1 MRKVSY
7 SCITKVRLV
16 DYFSQKFGFSVF
28 ISNFPNR
35 SFQLS
40 IFSALIVL
48 FFFSL
53 PSRVWSQEY
62 KPRAVVMGLNMSP
75 TPEFSEQ
82 ILLHNLRKELA
93 RTYDFS
99 DQSSFEQVLQKI
111 RQSTNKQSCLH
122 LKCILKILKI
132 FPQTSLFLLKS
143 IPKETRLTLV
153 LIGENRKWR
162 VKHEACLE
170 CRLTQQDMLKSIVLR
185 MESYTVHPTAMLDL
199 KPEQPSKSSSPE
211 YSLKKEESDQK
222 IKTEVTNFAPEPKIN
237 ESKIIPTRKA
247 MLPLELLKFKIA
259 QRRYNQLIWKN
270 IKKDL
275 MFFRQKH
282 RNRSSSNL
290 KTRLRLQI
298 DQFGKVIEQRLLKT
312 SGSQKFD
319 KIIMDSVDQL
329 KLPPPMELLI
339 RHPPYVVTILIQ
351 P

>member
-1 MRKVSY
+1 MFIAHYPNPSFRFSIYTVLAL
-7 SCITKVRLV
+7 CIFFLQTH
-16 DYFSQKFGFSVF
+16 
-28 ISNFPNR
+28 
-35 SFQLS
+35 
-40 IFSALIVL
+40 SAWPRDI
-48 FFFSL
+48 L
-53 PSRVWSQEY
+53 PH
-62 KPRAVVMGLNMSP
+62 AVVLGLSDGSAQDV
-75 TPEFSEQ
+75 SEQ

-99 DQSSFEQVLQKI
+99 DQSSFEQVLQKL

-185 MESYTVHPTAMLDL
+185 MESYSVHPTAMLDL

-211 YSLKKEESDQK
+211 YSLKKEEPDQK
-222 IKTEVTNFAPEPKIN
+222 IETEVTNLIPEPKIS
-237 ESKIIPTRKA
+237 ESEIVPARKA

-282 RNRSSSNL
+282 RNRSSRNL

-298 DQFGKVIEQRLLKT
+298 DQFGKVIERRLLKT

>member
-1 MRKVSY
+1 MFIAHYPNPSFRFSIYTVLAL
-7 SCITKVRLV
+7 CIFFLQTH
-16 DYFSQKFGFSVF
+16 
-28 ISNFPNR
+28 
-35 SFQLS
+35 
-40 IFSALIVL
+40 SAWPRDI
-48 FFFSL
+48 L
-53 PSRVWSQEY
+53 PH
-62 KPRAVVMGLNMSP
+62 AVVMGLSDGSAPNI
-75 TPEFSEQ
+75 SEQ

-99 DQSSFEQVLQKI
+99 DQSSFEQALQKL
-111 RQSTNKQSCLH
+111 RQSTNKQSCLQ
-122 LKCILKILKI
+122 LKCILKILKN

-143 IPKETRLTLV
+143 IPSETRLTLV

-170 CRLTQQDMLKSIVLR
+170 CRLPQQDMLKSIVLR
-185 MESYTVHPTAMLDL
+185 MGSYSVHPTAVLDL
-199 KPEQPSKSSSPE
+199 KPEKPSESSSPE

-222 IKTEVTNFAPEPKIN
+222 IETEVTNLIPEPKIS
-237 ESKIIPTRKA
+237 ESEIVPARKG

-282 RNRSSSNL
+282 RNRSSRNL

-298 DQFGKVIEQRLLKT
+298 DEFGKVIERRLLKT

>member
-1 MRKVSY
+1 M
-7 SCITKVRLV
+7 
-16 DYFSQKFGFSVF
+16 F

-153 LIGENRKWR
+153 LIGKNRKWR

-185 MESYTVHPTAMLDL
+185 MESYTVHPTALLDL

-222 IKTEVTNFAPEPKIN
+222 IKTEVTNLTPEPKIS
-237 ESKIIPTRKA
+237 ESKIVPARKA

-298 DQFGKVIEQRLLKT
+298 DQFGKVIERRLLKT

-319 KIIMDSVDQL
+319 KIIMNSVDKL

>member
-153 LIGENRKWR
+153 LIGKNRKWR

-222 IKTEVTNFAPEPKIN
+222 IKTEVINLTPEPKIS
-237 ESKIIPTRKA
+237 ESKIVPARKA

-298 DQFGKVIEQRLLKT
+298 DQFGKVIERRLLKT

>member
-1 MRKVSY
+1 MFIAHYPNPSFRFSIYTVLAL
-7 SCITKVRLV
+7 CIFFLQTH
-16 DYFSQKFGFSVF
+16 
-28 ISNFPNR
+28 
-35 SFQLS
+35 
-40 IFSALIVL
+40 SAWPQDI
-48 FFFSL
+48 L
-53 PSRVWSQEY
+53 PH
-62 KPRAVVMGLNMSP
+62 AVVMGLSDGSAP
-75 TPEFSEQ
+75 DVSEQ

-99 DQSSFEQVLQKI
+99 DQSSFEQALQKL
-111 RQSTNKQSCLH
+111 RQSTNKQSCLQ
-122 LKCILKILKI
+122 LKCILKILKN

-143 IPKETRLTLV
+143 IPRETRLTLV

-185 MESYTVHPTAMLDL
+185 MGSYSVHPTAVLDL
-199 KPEQPSKSSSPE
+199 KPEQPSKSASPE
-211 YSLKKEESDQK
+211 YSLKKEEPDQK
-222 IKTEVTNFAPEPKIN
+222 IETEVTNLIPEPKIS
-237 ESKIIPTRKA
+237 ESEIVPARKA

-282 RNRSSSNL
+282 RNRSSRNL

-298 DQFGKVIEQRLLKT
+298 DQFGKVIERRLLKT

>member
-1 MRKVSY
+1 MFIAHYPNPSFRFSIYTVLAL
-7 SCITKVRLV
+7 CIFFLQTH
-16 DYFSQKFGFSVF
+16 
-28 ISNFPNR
+28 
-35 SFQLS
+35 
-40 IFSALIVL
+40 SAWPRDI
-48 FFFSL
+48 L
-53 PSRVWSQEY
+53 PH
-62 KPRAVVMGLNMSP
+62 AVVMGLSDGS
-75 TPEFSEQ
+75 TPDVSEQ

-99 DQSSFEQVLQKI
+99 DQSSFEQALQKL
-111 RQSTNKQSCLH
+111 RQSTNKQSCLQ
-122 LKCILKILKI
+122 LKCILKILKN

-143 IPKETRLTLV
+143 IPRETRLTLV

-211 YSLKKEESDQK
+211 YSLKKEEPDQK
-222 IKTEVTNFAPEPKIN
+222 IETEVTNLIPEPKIS
-237 ESKIIPTRKA
+237 ESEIVPARKG

-282 RNRSSSNL
+282 RNRSSRNL

-298 DQFGKVIEQRLLKT
+298 DQFGKVIERRLLKT

-329 KLPPPMELLI
+329 KLPPPMELLN

>member
-1 MRKVSY
+1 
-7 SCITKVRLV
+7 
-16 DYFSQKFGFSVF
+16 VF
-28 ISNFPNR
+28 IAHYPNP
-35 SFQLS
+35 SFRLS
-40 IFSALIVL
+40 IYTVLALCIFFLQTHSAWPRDI
-48 FFFSL
+48 L
-53 PSRVWSQEY
+53 PH
-62 KPRAVVMGLNMSP
+62 AVVMRLSDGSAP
-75 TPEFSEQ
+75 KISEQ

-99 DQSSFEQVLQKI
+99 DQSSFEQALQKL
-111 RQSTNKQSCLH
+111 RESANKQSCLQ
-122 LKCILKILKI
+122 LKCILKILKN

-143 IPKETRLTLV
+143 IPSETRLTLV

-170 CRLTQQDMLKSIVLR
+170 CRLTQQDMLKSIVFR
-185 MESYTVHPTAMLDL
+185 MGSYSVHPTAVLDL
-199 KPEQPSKSSSPE
+199 KPEKPSESSSPE

-222 IKTEVTNFAPEPKIN
+222 IETEVTNLIPEPKIS
-237 ESKIIPTRKA
+237 ESEIVSARKG

-282 RNRSSSNL
+282 RNRSSRNL

-298 DQFGKVIEQRLLKT
+298 DPFGKVIERRLLKT

>member
-1 MRKVSY
+1 M
-7 SCITKVRLV
+7 
-16 DYFSQKFGFSVF
+16 F
-28 ISNFPNR
+28 IAHYPNP
-35 SFQLS
+35 SFRLS
-40 IFSALIVL
+40 IYTVLALCIFFLQTHSAWPRDI
-48 FFFSL
+48 L
-53 PSRVWSQEY
+53 PH
-62 KPRAVVMGLNMSP
+62 AVVMGLNTSP
-75 TPEFSEQ
+75 TPELSEQ

-93 RTYDFS
+93 WTYDFS
-99 DQSSFEQVLQKI
+99 DQSSFEQALQKL
-111 RQSTNKQSCLH
+111 RQSTNKQSCLQ
-122 LKCILKILKI
+122 LKCILKILKN

-143 IPKETRLTLV
+143 IPRETRLTLV

-185 MESYTVHPTAMLDL
+185 MGSYSVHPTAVLDL

-211 YSLKKEESDQK
+211 YSLKKEEPDQK
-222 IKTEVTNFAPEPKIN
+222 IETEVTNLIPEPKIS
-237 ESKIIPTRKA
+237 ESEIVPARKA

-282 RNRSSSNL
+282 RNRSSRNL

-298 DQFGKVIEQRLLKT
+298 DQFGKVIERRLLKT

>member
-1 MRKVSY
+1 M
-7 SCITKVRLV
+7 
-16 DYFSQKFGFSVF
+16 F
-28 ISNFPNR
+28 IAHYPNP
-35 SFQLS
+35 SFRLS
-40 IFSALIVL
+40 IYTVLALCIFFLQTHSAWPRDI
-48 FFFSL
+48 L
-53 PSRVWSQEY
+53 PH
-62 KPRAVVMGLNMSP
+62 AVVMGLSDGSAP
-75 TPEFSEQ
+75 KISEQ

-93 RTYDFS
+93 WTYDFS
-99 DQSSFEQVLQKI
+99 DQSSFEQALQKL
-111 RQSTNKQSCLH
+111 RQSTNKQSCLQ
-122 LKCILKILKI
+122 LKCILKILKN

-143 IPKETRLTLV
+143 IPSETRLTLV

-185 MESYTVHPTAMLDL
+185 MGSYSVHPTAVLDL

-211 YSLKKEESDQK
+211 YSLKKEEPDQK
-222 IKTEVTNFAPEPKIN
+222 IETEVTNLIPEPKIS
-237 ESKIIPTRKA
+237 ESEIVPARKG

-282 RNRSSSNL
+282 RNRSSRNL

-298 DQFGKVIEQRLLKT
+298 DQFGKVIERRLLKT

>member
-1 MRKVSY
+1 M
-7 SCITKVRLV
+7 
-16 DYFSQKFGFSVF
+16 F
-28 ISNFPNR
+28 IAHYPNP
-35 SFQLS
+35 SFRLS
-40 IFSALIVL
+40 IYTVLALCIFFLQTHSAWPRDI
-48 FFFSL
+48 L
-53 PSRVWSQEY
+53 PH
-62 KPRAVVMGLNMSP
+62 AVVMGLSVGSAP
-75 TPEFSEQ
+75 DVSEQ

-99 DQSSFEQVLQKI
+99 DQSSFEQALQKL
-111 RQSTNKQSCLH
+111 RQSTNKQSCLQ
-122 LKCILKILKI
+122 LKCILKILKN

-143 IPKETRLTLV
+143 IPSETRLTLV

-185 MESYTVHPTAMLDL
+185 MGSYSVHPTAVLDL
-199 KPEQPSKSSSPE
+199 KPEKPSESSSPE

-222 IKTEVTNFAPEPKIN
+222 IETEVTNFIPEPKIS
-237 ESKIIPTRKA
+237 ESEIVPARKA

-282 RNRSSSNL
+282 RNRSSRNL

-298 DQFGKVIEQRLLKT
+298 DQFGKVIERRLLKT

>member
-1 MRKVSY
+1 M
-7 SCITKVRLV
+7 
-16 DYFSQKFGFSVF
+16 F
-28 ISNFPNR
+28 IAHYPNP
-35 SFQLS
+35 SFRLS
-40 IFSALIVL
+40 IYTVLALCIFFLQTHSAWPRDIL
-48 FFFSL
+48 
-53 PSRVWSQEY
+53 
-62 KPRAVVMGLNMSP
+62 PRAVVMGLNTSP
-75 TPEFSEQ
+75 TPELSEQ

-93 RTYDFS
+93 WTFDFS
-99 DQSSFEQVLQKI
+99 DQSSFERALQKL
-111 RQSTNKQSCLH
+111 RQSTNKQSCLQ
-122 LKCILKILKI
+122 LKCILKILKN

-143 IPKETRLTLV
+143 IPSETRLTLV

-185 MESYTVHPTAMLDL
+185 MGSYSVHPTAVLDL
-199 KPEQPSKSSSPE
+199 KPEKPSESSSPE

-222 IKTEVTNFAPEPKIN
+222 IETEVTNLIPEPKIS
-237 ESKIIPTRKA
+237 ESEIVPARKG

-282 RNRSSSNL
+282 RNRSSRNL

-298 DQFGKVIEQRLLKT
+298 DPFGKVIERRLLKT

>member
-1 MRKVSY
+1 M
-7 SCITKVRLV
+7 
-16 DYFSQKFGFSVF
+16 F
-28 ISNFPNR
+28 IAHYPNP
-35 SFQLS
+35 SFRLS
-40 IFSALIVL
+40 IYTVLALCIFFLQTHSAWPRDI
-48 FFFSL
+48 L
-53 PSRVWSQEY
+53 PH
-62 KPRAVVMGLNMSP
+62 AVVMGLSDGSAP
-75 TPEFSEQ
+75 KISEQ

-99 DQSSFEQVLQKI
+99 DQSSFEQALQKL
-111 RQSTNKQSCLH
+111 RESANKQSCLQ
-122 LKCILKILKI
+122 LKCILKILKN

-143 IPKETRLTLV
+143 IPRETRLTLV

-185 MESYTVHPTAMLDL
+185 MGSYSVHPTAVLDL
-199 KPEQPSKSSSPE
+199 KPEKPSESSSPE
-211 YSLKKEESDQK
+211 YSLKKEESDEK
-222 IKTEVTNFAPEPKIN
+222 IETEVTNLIPEPIIS
-237 ESKIIPTRKA
+237 ESEIVPARKA

-282 RNRSSSNL
+282 RNRSSRNL

-298 DQFGKVIEQRLLKT
+298 DQFGKVIERQLLKT

-319 KIIMDSVDQL
+319 KIIMDSVDKL

>member
-1 MRKVSY
+1 
-7 SCITKVRLV
+7 
-16 DYFSQKFGFSVF
+16 
-28 ISNFPNR
+28 
-35 SFQLS
+35 
-40 IFSALIVL
+40 
-48 FFFSL
+48 
-53 PSRVWSQEY
+53 
-62 KPRAVVMGLNMSP
+62 MGLNMSP

-99 DQSSFEQVLQKI
+99 DQSSFEQVLQKL

-122 LKCILKILKI
+122 LKCILKILKN

-143 IPKETRLTLV
+143 IPRETRLTLV

-211 YSLKKEESDQK
+211 YSSKKEESDQK
-222 IKTEVTNFAPEPKIN
+222 IKTEVTNLTPEPKIS
-237 ESKIIPTRKA
+237 ESKIVPARKA

-282 RNRSSSNL
+282 RNRSSRNL

-298 DQFGKVIEQRLLKT
+298 DQFGKVIERRLLKT

>member
-1 MRKVSY
+1 M
-7 SCITKVRLV
+7 
-16 DYFSQKFGFSVF
+16 F
-28 ISNFPNR
+28 IAHYPNP
-35 SFQLS
+35 SFRLS
-40 IFSALIVL
+40 IYTVLALCIFFLQTHSAWSRDI
-48 FFFSL
+48 L
-53 PSRVWSQEY
+53 PH
-62 KPRAVVMGLNMSP
+62 AVVMGLNTSP
-75 TPEFSEQ
+75 TPELSEQ

-93 RTYDFS
+93 WTFDFS
-99 DQSSFEQVLQKI
+99 DQSSFEQALQKL
-111 RQSTNKQSCLH
+111 RQSTNKQSCLQ
-122 LKCILKILKI
+122 LKCILKILKN

-143 IPKETRLTLV
+143 IPSETRLTLV

-185 MESYTVHPTAMLDL
+185 MGSYSVHPTAVLDL
-199 KPEQPSKSSSPE
+199 KPEQPSESSSPE

-222 IKTEVTNFAPEPKIN
+222 IETEVTNLIPEPKIS
-237 ESKIIPTRKA
+237 ESEIVPARKG

-282 RNRSSSNL
+282 RNRSSRNL

-298 DQFGKVIEQRLLKT
+298 DPFGKVIERRLLKT

>member
-1 MRKVSY
+1 MFIAHYPNPSFRFSIYTVLAL
-7 SCITKVRLV
+7 CIFFLQTH
-16 DYFSQKFGFSVF
+16 
-28 ISNFPNR
+28 
-35 SFQLS
+35 
-40 IFSALIVL
+40 SAWPRDI
-48 FFFSL
+48 L
-53 PSRVWSQEY
+53 PH
-62 KPRAVVMGLNMSP
+62 AVVFGLSDGSAP
-75 TPEFSEQ
+75 DVSEQ

-99 DQSSFEQVLQKI
+99 DQSSFEQALQKL
-111 RQSTNKQSCLH
+111 RQSTNKQSCLQ
-122 LKCILKILKI
+122 LKCILNILKN

-143 IPKETRLTLV
+143 IPRETRLTLV

-185 MESYTVHPTAMLDL
+185 MESYSVHPTAMLDL

-211 YSLKKEESDQK
+211 YSLKKEEPYQK
-222 IKTEVTNFAPEPKIN
+222 IETEVTNLIPEPKIS
-237 ESKIIPTRKA
+237 ESEIVPARKA

-282 RNRSSSNL
+282 RNRSSRNL

-298 DQFGKVIEQRLLKT
+298 DQFGKVIERRLLKT

-339 RHPPYVVTILIQ
+339 RHPTYVVTILIQ

>member
-1 MRKVSY
+1 MFIAHYPNPSFRFSIYTVLAL
-7 SCITKVRLV
+7 CIFFLQTH
-16 DYFSQKFGFSVF
+16 
-28 ISNFPNR
+28 
-35 SFQLS
+35 
-40 IFSALIVL
+40 SAWPRDI
-48 FFFSL
+48 L
-53 PSRVWSQEY
+53 PH
-62 KPRAVVMGLNMSP
+62 AVVFGLSDGSAP
-75 TPEFSEQ
+75 DVSEQ

-99 DQSSFEQVLQKI
+99 DQSSFEQVLQKM
-111 RQSTNKQSCLH
+111 RQSTNKQSCLQ
-122 LKCILKILKI
+122 LKCILKILKN

-143 IPKETRLTLV
+143 IARETRLTLV

-162 VKHEACLE
+162 VKHEACIE

-222 IKTEVTNFAPEPKIN
+222 IKTEVTNLAPEPKIS
-237 ESKIIPTRKA
+237 ESKIVPARKA

-282 RNRSSSNL
+282 RNRSSRNL

-298 DQFGKVIEQRLLKT
+298 DQFGKVIERRLLKT

>member
-1 MRKVSY
+1 MFIAHYPNPSFRFSIYTVLAL
-7 SCITKVRLV
+7 CIFFLQTH
-16 DYFSQKFGFSVF
+16 
-28 ISNFPNR
+28 
-35 SFQLS
+35 
-40 IFSALIVL
+40 SAWPRDI
-48 FFFSL
+48 L
-53 PSRVWSQEY
+53 PH
-62 KPRAVVMGLNMSP
+62 AVVLGLSDGSAP
-75 TPEFSEQ
+75 DVSEQ

-99 DQSSFEQVLQKI
+99 DQSSFEQALQKL
-111 RQSTNKQSCLH
+111 RQSTNKQSCLQ
-122 LKCILKILKI
+122 LKCILKILKY

-143 IPKETRLTLV
+143 IPSETRLTLV

-185 MESYTVHPTAMLDL
+185 MGSYSVHPTAMLDL

-211 YSLKKEESDQK
+211 YSLKKEEPDQK
-222 IKTEVTNFAPEPKIN
+222 IETEVTNLIPEPKIS
-237 ESKIIPTRKA
+237 ESEIVPARKA

-282 RNRSSSNL
+282 RNRSSRNL

-298 DQFGKVIEQRLLKT
+298 DQFGKVIERRLLKT

-319 KIIMDSVDQL
+319 KIIMNSVDKL

>member
-1 MRKVSY
+1 
-7 SCITKVRLV
+7 
-16 DYFSQKFGFSVF
+16 VF
-28 ISNFPNR
+28 IAHYSNP
-35 SFQLS
+35 SFRFS
-40 IFSALIVL
+40 IYTVLALCIFFLQTHSAWPRDIL
-48 FFFSL
+48 
-53 PSRVWSQEY
+53 
-62 KPRAVVMGLNMSP
+62 PRAVVMGLNMSP

-99 DQSSFEQVLQKI
+99 DQSSFEQALQKL

-122 LKCILKILKI
+122 LKCILKILKN

-143 IPKETRLTLV
+143 IPRETRLTLV

-222 IKTEVTNFAPEPKIN
+222 IKTEVTNLAPEPKIS
-237 ESKIIPTRKA
+237 ESKIVPARKA

-282 RNRSSSNL
+282 RNRSSRNL

-298 DQFGKVIEQRLLKT
+298 DQFGKVIERRLLKT

>member
-1 MRKVSY
+1 MFIAHYPNPSFRFSIYTVLAL
-7 SCITKVRLV
+7 CIFFLQTH
-16 DYFSQKFGFSVF
+16 
-28 ISNFPNR
+28 
-35 SFQLS
+35 
-40 IFSALIVL
+40 SAWPRDI
-48 FFFSL
+48 L
-53 PSRVWSQEY
+53 PH
-62 KPRAVVMGLNMSP
+62 AVVMRFSDGSAP
-75 TPEFSEQ
+75 KISEQ

-93 RTYDFS
+93 RTYGFS
-99 DQSSFEQVLQKI
+99 DQSSFEQALQKR
-111 RQSTNKQSCLH
+111 RQSTNKQSCLQ
-122 LKCILKILKI
+122 LKCILKILKN

-143 IPKETRLTLV
+143 IPSETRLTLV

-185 MESYTVHPTAMLDL
+185 MGSYSVHPTAVLDL
-199 KPEQPSKSSSPE
+199 KPEQPSESSSPE
-211 YSLKKEESDQK
+211 YSLKKEEPDQK
-222 IKTEVTNFAPEPKIN
+222 IETEVTNLIPEPKIS
-237 ESKIIPTRKA
+237 ESEIVPPRKA

-282 RNRSSSNL
+282 RNRSSRNL

-298 DQFGKVIEQRLLKT
+298 DQFGKVIERRLLKT

>member
-1 MRKVSY
+1 
-7 SCITKVRLV
+7 
-16 DYFSQKFGFSVF
+16 VF

-82 ILLHNLRKELA
+82 ILLHNLREELA

-153 LIGENRKWR
+153 LIGKNRKWR

-185 MESYTVHPTAMLDL
+185 MESYTVHPTALLDL

-211 YSLKKEESDQK
+211 YLLKKEESDQK
-222 IKTEVTNFAPEPKIN
+222 IKTEVINLTPEPKIS
-237 ESKIIPTRKA
+237 ESKIVPARKA

>member
-1 MRKVSY
+1 M
-7 SCITKVRLV
+7 
-16 DYFSQKFGFSVF
+16 F
-28 ISNFPNR
+28 IAHYPNP
-35 SFQLS
+35 SFRLS
-40 IFSALIVL
+40 IYTVLALCIFFLQTHSAWPRDI
-48 FFFSL
+48 L
-53 PSRVWSQEY
+53 PH
-62 KPRAVVMGLNMSP
+62 AVVLGLSDGSAP
-75 TPEFSEQ
+75 DVSEQ

-99 DQSSFEQVLQKI
+99 DQSSFEQALQKL
-111 RQSTNKQSCLH
+111 RQSTNKQSCLQ
-122 LKCILKILKI
+122 LKCILKILKN

-143 IPKETRLTLV
+143 IPRETRLTLV

-185 MESYTVHPTAMLDL
+185 MGSYSVHPTAVLDL

-222 IKTEVTNFAPEPKIN
+222 IETEVTNLIPEPKIS
-237 ESKIIPTRKA
+237 ESEIVPARKA

-282 RNRSSSNL
+282 RNRSSRNL

-298 DQFGKVIEQRLLKT
+298 DQFGKVIERRLLKT

>member
-1 MRKVSY
+1 
-7 SCITKVRLV
+7 
-16 DYFSQKFGFSVF
+16 VF
-28 ISNFPNR
+28 IAHYPNP
-35 SFQLS
+35 SFRLS
-40 IFSALIVL
+40 IYTVLALCIFFLQTHSAWPRDIL
-48 FFFSL
+48 
-53 PSRVWSQEY
+53 
-62 KPRAVVMGLNMSP
+62 PRAVVMGLNTSP
-75 TPEFSEQ
+75 TPELSEQ

-93 RTYDFS
+93 WTFDFS
-99 DQSSFEQVLQKI
+99 DQSSFEQALQKL
-111 RQSTNKQSCLH
+111 RQSTNKQSCLQ
-122 LKCILKILKI
+122 LKCILKILKN

-143 IPKETRLTLV
+143 IPSETRITLV

-185 MESYTVHPTAMLDL
+185 MGSYSVHPTAVLDL
-199 KPEQPSKSSSPE
+199 KPEKPSESSSPE

-222 IKTEVTNFAPEPKIN
+222 IETEVTNLIPEPKIS
-237 ESKIIPTRKA
+237 ESEIVPARKG

-282 RNRSSSNL
+282 RNRSSRNL

-298 DQFGKVIEQRLLKT
+298 DQFGKVIERRLLKT

>member
-1 MRKVSY
+1 MFIAHYPNPSFRFSIYTVLAL
-7 SCITKVRLV
+7 CIFFLQVHSAWPQDIL
-16 DYFSQKFGFSVF
+16 
-28 ISNFPNR
+28 PN
-35 SFQLS
+35 
-40 IFSALIVL
+40 
-48 FFFSL
+48 
-53 PSRVWSQEY
+53 
-62 KPRAVVMGLNMSP
+62 AVVIGLSDGSAP
-75 TPEFSEQ
+75 DVSEQ
-82 ILLHNLRKELA
+82 ILLHDLRKELA
-93 RTYDFS
+93 RTYDLS
-99 DQSSFEQVLQKI
+99 DQSSFEQALQKL
-111 RQSTNKQSCLH
+111 RQSTNKQSCLQ
-122 LKCILKILKI
+122 LKCILKILKN
-132 FPQTSLFLLKS
+132 FPQTSLLLLKS
-143 IPKETRLTLV
+143 IPRESRLTLV

-185 MESYTVHPTAMLDL
+185 LESYSVHPTAMLNL
-199 KPEQPSKSSSPE
+199 KPEQPSKSASPE
-211 YSLKKEESDQK
+211 HSLKKEEPDQK
-222 IKTEVTNFAPEPKIN
+222 IEAEVTNLIPEPKIS
-237 ESKIIPTRKA
+237 ESEIVPARKA

-282 RNRSSSNL
+282 RNRSSRNL
-290 KTRLRLQI
+290 KTRIRLQI
-298 DQFGKVIEQRLLKT
+298 DQFGKVIERRLLKT

>member
-99 DQSSFEQVLQKI
+99 DQSSFEQALQKL

-132 FPQTSLFLLKS
+132 FPQTSMFLLKS
-143 IPKETRLTLV
+143 IPRETRLTLV

-199 KPEQPSKSSSPE
+199 KPDQPSKSSSPE
-211 YSLKKEESDQK
+211 YSSKKEESDQK

-282 RNRSSSNL
+282 RNRSSRNL

-298 DQFGKVIEQRLLKT
+298 DQFGKVIERRLLKT

>member
-1 MRKVSY
+1 
-7 SCITKVRLV
+7 
-16 DYFSQKFGFSVF
+16 
-28 ISNFPNR
+28 
-35 SFQLS
+35 
-40 IFSALIVL
+40 
-48 FFFSL
+48 
-53 PSRVWSQEY
+53 
-62 KPRAVVMGLNMSP
+62 MGLNMSP

-82 ILLHNLRKELA
+82 ILLHNLREELA

-153 LIGENRKWR
+153 LIGKNRKWR

-222 IKTEVTNFAPEPKIN
+222 IKTEVTNLTHEPKIS
-237 ESKIIPTRKA
+237 ESKIVPARKA

>member
-1 MRKVSY
+1 
-7 SCITKVRLV
+7 
-16 DYFSQKFGFSVF
+16 VF
-28 ISNFPNR
+28 IAHYPNP
-35 SFQLS
+35 SFRLS
-40 IFSALIVL
+40 IYTVLALCIFFLQTHSAWPRDI
-48 FFFSL
+48 L
-53 PSRVWSQEY
+53 PH
-62 KPRAVVMGLNMSP
+62 AVVMGLSDGSAP
-75 TPEFSEQ
+75 KISEQ

-99 DQSSFEQVLQKI
+99 DQSSFEQALQKL
-111 RQSTNKQSCLH
+111 RESANKQSCLQ
-122 LKCILKILKI
+122 LKCILKILKN

-143 IPKETRLTLV
+143 IPSETRLTLV

-170 CRLTQQDMLKSIVLR
+170 CRLTQQDMLKSIVFR
-185 MESYTVHPTAMLDL
+185 MGSYSVHPTAVLDL
-199 KPEQPSKSSSPE
+199 KPEKPSESSSPE

-222 IKTEVTNFAPEPKIN
+222 IETEVTNLIPEPKIS
-237 ESKIIPTRKA
+237 ESEIVSARKG

-282 RNRSSSNL
+282 RNRSSRNL

-298 DQFGKVIEQRLLKT
+298 DPFGKVIERRLLKT

>member
-1 MRKVSY
+1 
-7 SCITKVRLV
+7 
-16 DYFSQKFGFSVF
+16 VF
-28 ISNFPNR
+28 IAHYPNP
-35 SFQLS
+35 SFRLS
-40 IFSALIVL
+40 IYTVLALCIFFLQTHSAWPRDIL
-48 FFFSL
+48 
-53 PSRVWSQEY
+53 
-62 KPRAVVMGLNMSP
+62 PRAVVMGLNTSP
-75 TPEFSEQ
+75 TPELSEQ

-93 RTYDFS
+93 WTFDFS
-99 DQSSFEQVLQKI
+99 DQSSFEQALQKL
-111 RQSTNKQSCLH
+111 RQSTNKQSCLQ
-122 LKCILKILKI
+122 LKCILKILKN

-143 IPKETRLTLV
+143 IPRETRLTLV

-185 MESYTVHPTAMLDL
+185 MGSYSVHPTAVLDL
-199 KPEQPSKSSSPE
+199 KPEQPSKSASPE
-211 YSLKKEESDQK
+211 YSLKKEEPDQK
-222 IKTEVTNFAPEPKIN
+222 IETEVTNLIPEPKIS
-237 ESKIIPTRKA
+237 ESEIVPARKA

-282 RNRSSSNL
+282 RNRSSRNL

-298 DQFGKVIEQRLLKT
+298 DQFGKVIERRLLKT

>member
-1 MRKVSY
+1 MFIAHYPNPSFRFSIYTVLAL
-7 SCITKVRLV
+7 CIFFLQVH
-16 DYFSQKFGFSVF
+16 
-28 ISNFPNR
+28 
-35 SFQLS
+35 
-40 IFSALIVL
+40 SAWPQDI
-48 FFFSL
+48 L
-53 PSRVWSQEY
+53 PH
-62 KPRAVVMGLNMSP
+62 AVVMGLSDGSAP
-75 TPEFSEQ
+75 DVSEQ

-99 DQSSFEQVLQKI
+99 DQSSFEQALQKL
-111 RQSTNKQSCLH
+111 RESTNKQSCLQ
-122 LKCILKILKI
+122 LKCILKILKN

-143 IPKETRLTLV
+143 IPRETRLTLV
-153 LIGENRKWR
+153 LIGEHRKWR

-185 MESYTVHPTAMLDL
+185 MGSYSVHPTAVLDL
-199 KPEQPSKSSSPE
+199 KPEQPSKSASPE
-211 YSLKKEESDQK
+211 YSLKKEEPVQK
-222 IKTEVTNFAPEPKIN
+222 IKTEVKNFIPDPKIS
-237 ESKIIPTRKA
+237 ESEIVTARKA

-282 RNRSSSNL
+282 RNRSSRNL
-290 KTRLRLQI
+290 KTRIRLQI
-298 DQFGKVIEQRLLKT
+298 DQFGKVIERRLLKT

>member
-1 MRKVSY
+1 MFIAHYPNPSFRFSIYTVLAL
-7 SCITKVRLV
+7 CIFFLQTH
-16 DYFSQKFGFSVF
+16 
-28 ISNFPNR
+28 
-35 SFQLS
+35 
-40 IFSALIVL
+40 SAWPRDI
-48 FFFSL
+48 L
-53 PSRVWSQEY
+53 PH
-62 KPRAVVMGLNMSP
+62 AVVMGLSDGSAP
-75 TPEFSEQ
+75 KISEQ

-99 DQSSFEQVLQKI
+99 DQSSFEQALQKL
-111 RQSTNKQSCLH
+111 RESANKQSCLQ
-122 LKCILKILKI
+122 LKCILKILKN

-143 IPKETRLTLV
+143 IPRETRLTLV

-185 MESYTVHPTAMLDL
+185 MGSYSVHPTAVLDL

-222 IKTEVTNFAPEPKIN
+222 IKTEVTNLIPEPKIS
-237 ESKIIPTRKA
+237 ESEIVPARKA

-282 RNRSSSNL
+282 RNRSSRNL

-298 DQFGKVIEQRLLKT
+298 DQFGKVIERRLLKT

>member
-1 MRKVSY
+1 M
-7 SCITKVRLV
+7 
-16 DYFSQKFGFSVF
+16 F
-28 ISNFPNR
+28 IAHYPNP
-35 SFQLS
+35 SFRLS
-40 IFSALIVL
+40 IYTVLALCIFFLQTHSAWPRDIL
-48 FFFSL
+48 
-53 PSRVWSQEY
+53 
-62 KPRAVVMGLNMSP
+62 PRAVVMGLNTSP
-75 TPEFSEQ
+75 TPELSEQ

-93 RTYDFS
+93 WTFDFS
-99 DQSSFEQVLQKI
+99 DQSSFEQALQKL
-111 RQSTNKQSCLH
+111 RQSTNKQSCLQ
-122 LKCILKILKI
+122 LKCILKILKN

-143 IPKETRLTLV
+143 IPSETRLTLV

-185 MESYTVHPTAMLDL
+185 MGSYSVHPTAVLDL

-211 YSLKKEESDQK
+211 YSLKKEEPDQK
-222 IKTEVTNFAPEPKIN
+222 IETEVTNLIPEPKIS
-237 ESKIIPTRKA
+237 ESEIVPARKA

-282 RNRSSSNL
+282 RNRSSRNL

-298 DQFGKVIEQRLLKT
+298 DQFGKVIERRLLKT

>member
-1 MRKVSY
+1 MFIAHYPNPSFRFSIYTVLAL
-7 SCITKVRLV
+7 CIFFLQTH
-16 DYFSQKFGFSVF
+16 
-28 ISNFPNR
+28 
-35 SFQLS
+35 
-40 IFSALIVL
+40 SAWPRDI
-48 FFFSL
+48 L
-53 PSRVWSQEY
+53 PH
-62 KPRAVVMGLNMSP
+62 AVVLGLSDGSAP
-75 TPEFSEQ
+75 DVSEQ

-99 DQSSFEQVLQKI
+99 DQSSFEQVLQKM

-122 LKCILKILKI
+122 LKCILKTLKI
-132 FPQTSLFLLKS
+132 FPQTRLFLLKS
-143 IPKETRLTLV
+143 IPRETRLTLV

-185 MESYTVHPTAMLDL
+185 MESYSVHPTAMLDL

-211 YSLKKEESDQK
+211 YSLKKEEPYQK
-222 IKTEVTNFAPEPKIN
+222 IETEVTNLIPEPKIS
-237 ESKIIPTRKA
+237 ESEIVPARKA

-282 RNRSSSNL
+282 RNRSSRNL

-298 DQFGKVIEQRLLKT
+298 DQFGKVIERRLLKT

>member
-1 MRKVSY
+1 
-7 SCITKVRLV
+7 
-16 DYFSQKFGFSVF
+16 VF
-28 ISNFPNR
+28 IAHYPNP
-35 SFQLS
+35 SFRFS
-40 IFSALIVL
+40 IYTVLALCILFLQTHSAWPRDI
-48 FFFSL
+48 L
-53 PSRVWSQEY
+53 PH
-62 KPRAVVMGLNMSP
+62 AVVMRLSDGSAPNV
-75 TPEFSEQ
+75 SEQ

-99 DQSSFEQVLQKI
+99 DQSSFEQALQKLK
-111 RQSTNKQSCLH
+111 QSTNKQSCLQ
-122 LKCILKILKI
+122 LKCILKILKN

-143 IPKETRLTLV
+143 IPRETRLTLV
-153 LIGENRKWR
+153 LIGKNRKWR
-162 VKHEACLE
+162 VKHEACFE
-170 CRLTQQDMLKSIVLR
+170 CRLTQQEMLKSIVLW
-185 MESYTVHPTAMLDL
+185 MGSYSVHPTAVLDL

-211 YSLKKEESDQK
+211 YSLKKEEPDQK
-222 IKTEVTNFAPEPKIN
+222 IETEVTNFIPEPKIS
-237 ESKIIPTRKA
+237 ESEIVPARKA
-247 MLPLELLKFKIA
+247 ILPLEQLKFKIA

-282 RNRSSSNL
+282 RNRSSRNL

-298 DQFGKVIEQRLLKT
+298 NQFGKVIERRLLKT

-319 KIIMDSVDQL
+319 KIILVSVDQL

>member
-1 MRKVSY
+1 M
-7 SCITKVRLV
+7 
-16 DYFSQKFGFSVF
+16 F
-28 ISNFPNR
+28 IAHYPNP
-35 SFQLS
+35 SFRLS
-40 IFSALIVL
+40 IYTVLALCIFFLQTHSAWPRDI
-48 FFFSL
+48 L
-53 PSRVWSQEY
+53 PH
-62 KPRAVVMGLNMSP
+62 AVVMGLSGGSAP
-75 TPEFSEQ
+75 GVSEQ

-93 RTYDFS
+93 RTYHFS
-99 DQSSFEQVLQKI
+99 DQSSFEQALQKL
-111 RQSTNKQSCLH
+111 RQSTNKQSCLQ
-122 LKCILKILKI
+122 LKCILKILKN
-132 FPQTSLFLLKS
+132 FPQTSLFMLKS
-143 IPKETRLTLV
+143 IPRETRLTLV

-185 MESYTVHPTAMLDL
+185 MGSYSVHPTAVLDL
-199 KPEQPSKSSSPE
+199 KPEQPSKSVSLE
-211 YSLKKEESDQK
+211 YSLKKEEPDQK
-222 IKTEVTNFAPEPKIN
+222 IKTEVTNLIPEPKIS
-237 ESKIIPTRKA
+237 ESEIVPARKA

-282 RNRSSSNL
+282 RNRSSRNL

-298 DQFGKVIEQRLLKT
+298 DQFGKVIERRLLKT

>member
-1 MRKVSY
+1 MFIAHYPNPSFRFSIYTVLSL
-7 SCITKVRLV
+7 CIFFLQTH
-16 DYFSQKFGFSVF
+16 
-28 ISNFPNR
+28 
-35 SFQLS
+35 
-40 IFSALIVL
+40 SAWPRDI
-48 FFFSL
+48 L
-53 PSRVWSQEY
+53 PH
-62 KPRAVVMGLNMSP
+62 AVVLGLSDGSAP
-75 TPEFSEQ
+75 DVSEQ

-99 DQSSFEQVLQKI
+99 DQSSFEQALQKL
-111 RQSTNKQSCLH
+111 RQSTNKQSCLQ
-122 LKCILKILKI
+122 LKCILKILKN

-143 IPKETRLTLV
+143 IPSETRITLV

-185 MESYTVHPTAMLDL
+185 MGSYSVHPTAVLDL
-199 KPEQPSKSSSPE
+199 KPDQPSKSSSPE
-211 YSLKKEESDQK
+211 YSLKKEEPYQK
-222 IKTEVTNFAPEPKIN
+222 IETEVTNLIPEPKIS
-237 ESKIIPTRKA
+237 ESEIVPARKA

-270 IKKDL
+270 IKKYL

-282 RNRSSSNL
+282 RNRSSRNL

-298 DQFGKVIEQRLLKT
+298 DQFGKVIERRLLKT